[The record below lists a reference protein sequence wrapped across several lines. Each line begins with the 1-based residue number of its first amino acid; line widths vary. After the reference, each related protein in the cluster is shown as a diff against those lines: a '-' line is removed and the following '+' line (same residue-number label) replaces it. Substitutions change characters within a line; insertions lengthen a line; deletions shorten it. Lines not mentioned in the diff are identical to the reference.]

1 MAGQARAQGHPGGQ
15 EPQSMCNG
23 QVPVLLPGAG
33 VTVSPIAPAERP
45 VPQNPLPGTARFKC
59 PLCGRRNLEA
69 ETFECKGC
77 GRDYLCNEHFVKARR
92 CCEGCVSELEA
103 QEVAVREKAEAERQR
118 QEEQRRGQEQA
129 EAERRPIEEEFRR
142 RNPSCAKKERP
153 WENSLGLKVEAGGWL
168 VASGTN
174 AVLRSNCAFLGVS
187 ITGWADCRLDS
198 CRIGKGG
205 IVLSSLAVY
214 NVAVYNCIRSDT
226 WVQMPGA
233 WYDEL
238 P

>member
-92 CCEGCVSELEA
+92 CCQDCASELAA
-103 QEVAVREKAEAERQR
+103 QE
-118 QEEQRRGQEQA
+118 EE
-129 EAERRPIEEEFRR
+129 ERRKRLA
-142 RNPSCAKKERP
+142 SATKERL
-153 WENSLGLKVEAGGWL
+153 WVNSLGMKFVPVPETEVLFCIWETRVRDYEVYASAKIGVYDLAGNVWEWCEDFHNGKRG
-168 VASGTN
+168 AR
-174 AVLRSNCAFLGVS
+174 VLRGGSWNG
-187 ITGWADCRLDS
+187 GDS
-198 CRIGKGG
+198 DDL
-205 IVLSSLAVY
+205 LSSAGHKLSPAL
-214 NVAVYNCIRSDT
+214 S
-226 WVQMPGA
+226 
-233 WYDEL
+233 
-238 P
+238 